1 MQLSFQDTDHRISR
15 IIAGVL
21 IAAGIIMIAVYAIEG
36 SSGPLHRLQQGMHA
50 VMAPVETVGSGIGA
64 AADAAEE
71 AVADATADEATL
83 TALRDRNAEL
93 TQLLTQAEEYRLES
107 ERLRE
112 LLELKDIYK
121 LEGVSARVIGR
132 STDAWNQTITLD
144 VGEEDGVTPGLTV
157 MGPAGVIGQVMEA
170 SPSSCLVRLLTDP
183 NSGVAAQVQ
192 SSRVEGIVRGSLT
205 GALELENVSADAEVV
220 QGDVVLTS
228 GLGGSFTKG
237 LLIGTVVRVEGNAKD
252 GTRVIVVAPN
262 QDVSSLEEVTVVF
275 SASESAR
282 IIRKDML
289 DGGASDA
296 TQADGGSQ
304 DGGGS
309 SDGADAGTDAQGGE
323 DA

>member
-1 MQLSFQDTDHRISR
+1 MKLSFQDTAHRISR
-15 IIAGVL
+15 IITGVL
-21 IAAGIIMIAVYAIEG
+21 IACGVVMVAVYAIEG
-36 SSGPLHRLQQGMHA
+36 QDGPLHRAQQAIHGL
-50 VMAPVETVGSGIGA
+50 MAPVETVGAQLGA
-64 AADAAEE
+64 AADAAED
-71 AVADATADEATL
+71 AVADAAADEATL
-83 TALRDRNAEL
+83 SALRERNAEL

-144 VGEEDGVTPGLTV
+144 VGEDEGVAPGLTV
-157 MGPAGVIGQVMEA
+157 MGPAGVIGQVMEVSA
-170 SPSSCLVRLLTDP
+170 SSCIVRLLTDP
-183 NSGVAAQVQ
+183 SSGVAAQVQ

-205 GALELENVSADAEVV
+205 GALELENVDADAEVS

-252 GTRVIVVAPN
+252 GTRQIVVAPN

-282 IIRKDML
+282 IVKKDAASAE
-289 DGGASDA
+289 GGVGEAA
-296 TQADGGSQ
+296 GAVAQQ
-304 DGGGS
+304 DGSG
-309 SDGADAGTDAQGGE
+309 DAGAEAGE
-323 DA
+323 GS